1 MDVRKLYD
9 DEKRRRGLFIRITT
23 VLLIVC
29 SVAALSIGSVL
40 VSFPEVLQTIGHR
53 LLPGLVEAPGAWQ
66 DAVVINIYA
75 PRIILA
81 IVTGASLGVAG
92 AVMQNTLR
100 NPLVSPFTLG
110 LSSAAGFGAAL
121 TIVVGPALPG
131 GFYNGIIGASFMTFS
146 VSDVMMMLMAF
157 AFCMLSIFS
166 VLALGRKQGLSKSV
180 MILSGVIIGYLFQAG
195 VTALKYISDDA
206 SLREITEWLMGGMW
220 GATWKTVVVVA
231 PIVLICTASMM
242 EKSQAFNAM
251 SSGDD
256 VARTLGVDVDRFRR
270 RSLITV
276 SFSTSAC
283 IAFTGIIGFIG
294 LMSPHICRMI
304 MGNDQRFLI
313 PASALMG
320 ALILLISDTAARTVL
335 SPVEI
340 PVGVIMYVL
349 GGIFFVYLITRGQG
363 RGME

>member
-1 MDVRKLYD
+1 MDTISA
-9 DEKRRRGLFIRITT
+9 DELTKEYGENLAVNRLSLSVGSEIYGL
-23 VLLIVC
+23 LGPN
-29 SVAALSIGSVL
+29 GS
-40 VSFPEVLQTIGHR
+40 G
-53 LLPGLVEAPGAWQ
+53 
-66 DAVVINIYA
+66 
-75 PRIILA
+75 
-81 IVTGASLGVAG
+81 
-92 AVMQNTLR
+92 
-100 NPLVSPFTLG
+100 
-110 LSSAAGFGAAL
+110 
-121 TIVVGPALPG
+121 
-131 GFYNGIIGASFMTFS
+131 
-146 VSDVMMMLMAF
+146 
-157 AFCMLSIFS
+157 
-166 VLALGRKQGLSKSV
+166 
-180 MILSGVIIGYLFQAG
+180 
-195 VTALKYISDDA
+195 
-206 SLREITEWLMGGMW
+206 
-220 GATWKTVVVVA
+220 KTVVVVA
-231 PIVLICTASMM
+231 PIVLICTVSMM

-256 VARTLGVDVDRFRR
+256 VARTLGADVDRFRR